1 MDHHKLFLIL
11 DIDGVLLEAE
21 GYRAA
26 CVDTINHFIHLMGQ
40 DNLSI
45 TRGIADAFEVS
56 RIACEWD
63 MVPLSLAAF
72 VNWYC
77 QQTGEIFSD
86 SNFPP
91 KCYKPL
97 NCDNNKFCAML
108 LDKIQEF
115 AFFLN
120 SSETPINAIYHGY
133 LKKSGEGLDALWKQP
148 FRDRFFVDTLNPWKS
163 PFFAEL
169 MTRLLGKST
178 FESFYGIPAP
188 LDCES
193 YLETKDHMLISEY
206 YRKLLPN
213 ISDKKIYPAV
223 MTYRPSLL
231 PEKGNKKSSYF
242 VNTPEAECALHLLEW
257 SDGKI
262 PMIGGGSICYIE
274 EKYNLR
280 REHYV
285 KPHPFHA
292 LASALIAICK
302 DEIQSLEL
310 ARQLCEFD
318 PETQTNPIND
328 LLSQEDHIE
337 LAVFEDSVS
346 GIESVRNAAEI
357 LRKWKYDAVAVC
369 CGISTTDAK
378 NEKLKSNGVMIYN
391 NVNIAFDSVIGK
403 FSEKGNL

>member
-1 MDHHKLFLIL
+1 MNHRKLFLIL

-40 DNLSI
+40 KNLSI
-45 TRGIADAFEVS
+45 TRETIDGFES
-56 RIACEWD
+56 SGIACEWD

-77 QQTGEIFSD
+77 QKTGEIFSN

-91 KCYKPL
+91 KCDKPL
-97 NCDNNKFCAML
+97 NCYNNEFRAML
-108 LDKIQEF
+108 LEKIREY
-115 AFFLN
+115 ASFLN
-120 SSETPINAIYHGY
+120 DAETPINAIYHEY
-133 LKKSGEGLDALWKQP
+133 LRKNGEGLDVLWKQP
-148 FRDRFFVDTLNPWKS
+148 FCDRFFVDTLNPWTS

-169 MTRLLGKST
+169 MTRLLGKSS
-178 FESFYGIPAP
+178 FESFYGIAAP
-188 LDCES
+188 LNCES
-193 YLETKDHMLISEY
+193 YLETKDHLLISEY

-213 ISDKKIYPAV
+213 LVEINIYPAV

-231 PEKGNKKSSYF
+231 PEKGNKESSYF
-242 VNTPEAECALHLLEW
+242 VNTPEAECALRLLEW
-257 SDGKI
+257 EDGKI

-274 EKYNLR
+274 EEYNLR

-292 LASALIAICK
+292 LASVLIAICK

-318 PETQTNPIND
+318 PGTQENPIKD

-346 GIESVRNAAEI
+346 GIESIRNAVEI
-357 LRKWKYDAVAVC
+357 LKKWKYDAKAIC
-369 CGISTTDAK
+369 CGISSTDAK
-378 NEKLKSNGVMIYN
+378 VAKLKKAGVMVYN
-391 NVNIAFDSVIGK
+391 NVNTAFDSVIG
-403 FSEKGNL
+403 NI

>member
-1 MDHHKLFLIL
+1 MNQRKLLLIL

-26 CVDTINHFIHLMGQ
+26 CVDTINHFIQLMGQ
-40 DNLSI
+40 ENLSI
-45 TRGIADAFEVS
+45 TREIADVFEVS

-77 QQTGEIFSD
+77 EKTGEFFTDNS
-86 SNFPP
+86 FPP
-91 KCYKPL
+91 KCEKPL
-97 NCDNNKFCAML
+97 NCDNVEFRAML
-108 LDKIQEF
+108 LDKIREY
-115 AFFLN
+115 ASFLN
-120 SSETPINAIYHGY
+120 DSETTINSVYHGY
-133 LKKSGEGLDALWKQP
+133 QRKSGEGMDALWEQP

-178 FESFYGIPAP
+178 FENFYGIPAP

-193 YLETKDHMLISEY
+193 YLETKDHLLISEY

-213 ISDKKIYPAV
+213 LSDRSIYPAV

-242 VNTPEAECALHLLEW
+242 VNTPEAECALHLLGW
-257 SDGKI
+257 SEGKV

-302 DEIQSLEL
+302 DDIQSLEL

-318 PETQTNPIND
+318 PETQENPIKD

-337 LAVFEDSVS
+337 LAVFEDSIS
-346 GIESVRNAAEI
+346 GIESVRNAAKI
-357 LRKWKYDAVAVC
+357 LKKWKYNAEVVC
-369 CGISTTDAK
+369 CGIKTTDAK
-378 NEKLKSNGVMIYN
+378 NEKLKNNGVMVYN
-391 NVNIAFDSVIGK
+391 NVNTAFDSIIGK
-403 FSEKGNL
+403 F